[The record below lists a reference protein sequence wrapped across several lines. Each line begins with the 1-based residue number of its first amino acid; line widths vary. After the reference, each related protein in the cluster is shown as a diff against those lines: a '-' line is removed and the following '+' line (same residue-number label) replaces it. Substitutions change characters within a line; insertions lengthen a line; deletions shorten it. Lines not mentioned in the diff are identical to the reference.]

1 MKGRLLSCLAGIAAF
16 AAVAG
21 CGGAESTVTGTVTLD
36 GQPVGP
42 GVIVFAP
49 AGGASNPSD
58 GAIQVDGSYFLRTGR
73 EEGLK
78 PGDYQV
84 GVTVLDQPAVKPG
97 ERSMEVAKYI
107 TPQKYAEPSTSGLQF
122 TVEAGSNTIDV
133 KLSSE

>member
-1 MKGRLLSCLAGIAAF
+1 MELRSFACPVLVVALAAL
-16 AAVAG
+16 AG

-42 GVIVFAP
+42 GVIVFAS

-73 EEGLK
+73 EEGLT
-78 PGDYQV
+78 PGDYHV

>member
-1 MKGRLLSCLAGIAAF
+1 MELRSFACPVLVVALAAL
-16 AAVAG
+16 AG

-42 GVIVFAP
+42 GVIVFAS

-78 PGDYQV
+78 PGNYNV